1 MSRVQMNLQENKGF
15 PEFVFAVVMCG
26 TVFLLAGAITIVLA
40 LFYRW
45 AMGKAESAG
54 TPTWVFTNDIA
65 SSAEKHHAAEI
76 ARMMAAQAKLLKER
90 EALQQLPEHWSKDP
104 GTLVELAANDVQV
117 RPSSLRGHPFDTG
130 CSP

>member
-1 MSRVQMNLQENKGF
+1 MYNCTDCTADQE
-15 PEFVFAVVMCG
+15 
-26 TVFLLAGAITIVLA
+26 TIE
-40 LFYRW
+40 
-45 AMGKAESAG
+45 KA
-54 TPTWVFTNDIA
+54 
-65 SSAEKHHAAEI
+65 K
-76 ARMMAAQAKLLKER
+76 AAQAKLLKER